1 MFQTF
6 DIKAL
11 LAKGNLAIGLDAA
24 WLLGCLGLALAICWV
39 AGRRRDDESVWLGR
53 YLVDGVLFPVLA
65 LVFTYAAY
73 KGSGHHGTDSLLA
86 LAVPILISLAAI
98 RLFAR
103 VLRTVYP
110 QSPTA
115 KIVERFLWWMAWLTA
130 VGWTTG
136 IAPSVLHE
144 LDQITLHL
152 GKNTVSLKTLIDSL
166 VSCGVVLVLVLWLS
180 KAIERKLLR
189 SAVQDL
195 SMRKVLVNVIRA
207 VMLVLGIVVALSLVG
222 VDLTAL
228 SVLGGALGVG
238 LGLGLQKLAAN
249 YVSGFVI
256 LLERSLRIG
265 DNVTVDG
272 FSGVVV
278 DIKTRYTLVRSNDG
292 RESVVP
298 NDLLVTQRVE
308 NLSLA
313 DPKVLLMTHV
323 TVGYNSDVTLVVKL
337 LEGAAGQCARVLQD
351 PAPGALLVNLGDNG
365 LEFNLTYWIADPQ
378 NGQLN
383 VTSEVN
389 IAVLA
394 ALRANAVDIPL
405 PQRVVHVSPSVSTR
419 SE

>member
-6 DIKAL
+6 ELKAL
-11 LAKGNLAIGLDAA
+11 IAKGLWAIGLEAA
-24 WLLGCLGLALAICWV
+24 WLFGCLGLALAICWI
-39 AGRRRDDESVWLGR
+39 AGRRRDEESVWLGR

-65 LVFTYAAY
+65 LGFTYAAY
-73 KGSGHHGTDSLLA
+73 LVLGHHGADSLLA
-86 LAVPILISLAAI
+86 LAVPILVSLAAI

-110 QSPTA
+110 HSPTA

-130 VGWTTG
+130 IGWTTG
-136 IAPSVLHE
+136 LAPSVLHE

-152 GKNTVSLKTLIDSL
+152 GKNTISLRTMIDGL
-166 VSCGVVLVLVLWLS
+166 LSCGLVLVVVLWIS

-195 SMRKVLVNVIRA
+195 SMRKVLANVIRA
-207 VMLVLGIVVALSLVG
+207 AMLVFGIVVALSLVG

-313 DPKVLLMTHV
+313 DPKVLLMTQV
-323 TVGYNSDVTLVVKL
+323 TVGYDSDVAMVTQL
-337 LEGAAGQCARVLQD
+337 LETAAGQCARVLPD
-351 PAPGALLVNLGDNG
+351 PAPSALLVNLGENG
-365 LEFNLTYWIADPQ
+365 LEFHLTYWIADPQ

-383 VTSEVN
+383 VRSEVN
-389 IAVLA
+389 LAVLA
-394 ALRANAVDIPL
+394 GLRAKGVDIPL
-405 PQRVVHVSPSVSTR
+405 PQRVVHLRSSNSTG
-419 SE
+419 SD